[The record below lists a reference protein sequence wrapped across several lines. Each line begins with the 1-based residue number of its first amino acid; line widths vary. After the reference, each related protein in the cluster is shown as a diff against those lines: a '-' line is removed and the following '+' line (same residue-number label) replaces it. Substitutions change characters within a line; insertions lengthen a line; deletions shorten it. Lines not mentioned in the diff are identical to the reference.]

1 MIPGATWFNECYS
14 GPLQRQMLGVAL
26 GQQGTAQQASRLFV
40 VAHRRERAE
49 DDQRSKE
56 LVSPLGGYT
65 DMCTRVAN
73 SSSKSARFIIGK
85 EGQPM
90 AEMGYVL
97 SSEEM
102 SPNEM
107 VRNAHRAAEAGF
119 TTAWISDHYHPWID
133 AQGQSPFVWSVIGG
147 IVTPTEGIRLGTGVT
162 AP

>member
-1 MIPGATWFNECYS
+1 MAFCQWRKPARRRRSTLQGVSFS
-14 GPLQRQMLGVAL
+14 G
-26 GQQGTAQQASRLFV
+26 
-40 VAHRRERAE
+40 RRVYRRMNQSGEPIVQER
-49 DDQRSKE
+49 
-56 LVSPLGGYT
+56 P
-65 DMCTRVAN
+65 
-73 SSSKSARFIIGK
+73 RFAIGK

-107 VRNAHRAAEAGF
+107 VRNARRAEEAGF

-147 IVTPTEGIRLGTGVT
+147 IATATEG
-162 AP
+162 

>member
-1 MIPGATWFNECYS
+1 MCQS
-14 GPLQRQMLGVAL
+14 GEPVVQERP
-26 GQQGTAQQASRLFV
+26 RFV
-40 VAHRRERAE
+40 
-49 DDQRSKE
+49 
-56 LVSPLGGYT
+56 
-65 DMCTRVAN
+65 
-73 SSSKSARFIIGK
+73 IGK

-107 VRNAHRAAEAGF
+107 VWNARRAEEAGF

-147 IVTPTEGIRLGTGVT
+147 IATATEGIRLGTGVT
-162 AP
+162 CPTIRIHPAIIAQATATSAAMLEGRFWFGIAAARTSTSTYSGTTGPRQT